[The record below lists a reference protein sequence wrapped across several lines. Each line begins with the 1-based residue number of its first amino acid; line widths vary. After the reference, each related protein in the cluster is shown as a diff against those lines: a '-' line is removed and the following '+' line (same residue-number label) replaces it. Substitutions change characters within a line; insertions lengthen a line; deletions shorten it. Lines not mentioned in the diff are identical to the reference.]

1 MTLFELTGQFMQ
13 LWDMIDDQEIDD
25 DVILDTLEGID
36 GEIEIKADG
45 YAKVLAQ
52 IDATAAAIKTQEARL
67 QTRRKT
73 LENRAAYIKKNLQN
87 AMELTGKTKFKTDLF
102 SFNIAK
108 NGGKAPLVINEEYK
122 DAGKLPE
129 RFQKMEIK
137 ADTDAIREALDAGE
151 QLEFAA
157 YGERGKSLRIR

>member
-67 QTRRKT
+67 RQGARR
-73 LENRAAYIKKNLQN
+73 
-87 AMELTGKTKFKTDLF
+87 
-102 SFNIAK
+102 
-108 NGGKAPLVINEEYK
+108 
-122 DAGKLPE
+122 
-129 RFQKMEIK
+129 
-137 ADTDAIREALDAGE
+137 
-151 QLEFAA
+151 
-157 YGERGKSLRIR
+157 